1 MLEPILNLVYSEC
14 KCFCFKYYCCILRSN
29 KLSNKRWN
37 LLSYV
42 AFSVQPTLTAQNER
56 RAEQRRGHRQAY
68 GFRVLLEEST
78 TASAEPQQQP
88 SPIIMHAVFTH
99 PFKAGEPGLAFSD
112 CIMLLEQLKAR
123 RKNEVHTS
131 WRPASIE
138 PLLRSGFS
146 KGTSVCTKF
155 DRAFPLNLAMTSCSA
170 RRVAI
175 SPLPRT
181 NDSTHLNLLQ
191 HIKPSL
197 AISSTST
204 TLLMPSSSCAK

>member
-1 MLEPILNLVYSEC
+1 
-14 KCFCFKYYCCILRSN
+14 
-29 KLSNKRWN
+29 
-37 LLSYV
+37 
-42 AFSVQPTLTAQNER
+42 
-56 RAEQRRGHRQAY
+56 
-68 GFRVLLEEST
+68 
-78 TASAEPQQQP
+78 
-88 SPIIMHAVFTH
+88 MHAVFTH

-204 TLLMPSSSCAK
+204 TLLMRFLFLCKVGEASLDSCAAESRDAAASCCGTALCGVGQSL